1 MSNFGRNS
9 WKFKLLGAIALRGR
23 KSFSFLPGW
32 PSLSGDL
39 GMTVNRLFL
48 LAYAA
53 VFLALSVFAGVFF
66 YRTYAE
72 FLNLKAQ
79 EAENRHRLA
88 ETEMRL
94 AEQRDI
100 LERLQQDPAFVER
113 MIRDRLGYARPD
125 EIVFRFDD

>member
-1 MSNFGRNS
+1 
-9 WKFKLLGAIALRGR
+9 
-23 KSFSFLPGW
+23 
-32 PSLSGDL
+32 
-39 GMTVNRLFL
+39 MTVNRLFL

-66 YRTYAE
+66 YRTYGE

-79 EAENRHRLA
+79 EVENRHRLA
-88 ETEMRL
+88 ETEIRL

-100 LERLQQDPAFVER
+100 LERLRQDPAFVER

-125 EIVFRFDD
+125 EIVFRFED